1 MSVKR
6 RKRKRAN
13 PLVAAVVKRR
23 RQKMSQSMNDTLKAI
38 YYDSRHPA
46 GFSSVKKLSK
56 ASGFFYKQ
64 VKKLRDIDSIHTSI
78 MNVENNFIC
87 NKCSKPEKLYYCK
100 YCKKPFKVKDSRWKH
115 QKVCKSN
122 PNPTPKTKE
131 SKSTQKL

>member
-1 MSVKR
+1 MAE
-6 RKRKRAN
+6 RK
-13 PLVAAVVKRR
+13 
-23 RQKMSQSMNDTLKAI
+23 M
-38 YYDSRHPA
+38 
-46 GFSSVKKLSK
+46 KLENVY
-56 ASGFFYKQ
+56 SGFTSKKEELLSTMIAAFLFYKQ